1 MNIRTK
7 NMLSNI
13 QNLPKIELHCHMDGS
28 MGYEI
33 TQELAASIGEV
44 HTLDEIKH
52 LTTAS
57 MNCTSLAEY
66 LAKFDIPLKC
76 IKSKEGL
83 KKISYDYVRQ
93 ASLDNIKY
101 AEMRFAPGS
110 SLAPGLTYNDIFESI
125 EEGLSLGKKE
135 FGIDVGMI
143 VCAMRHVSMDESLEM
158 LKAAKEHMENGVVG
172 CDIAGDEKSH
182 TNYEYK
188 QFFDTAKSYNMPF
201 TIHSGECG
209 NAQNIVEAINL
220 GARRIGHG
228 IAMAGH
234 KDIIDLC
241 VSRKIG
247 VEMCPTSNLQTK
259 AIDSLEHYPFMEFV
273 QSGVCINISTDNRT
287 VSDTTVTK
295 EWELLNSN
303 FELSLDMYEKQFTDS
318 VEMSFACDDIKHK
331 LLKGLHF

>member
-1 MNIRTK
+1 
-7 NMLSNI
+7 
-13 QNLPKIELHCHMDGS
+13 

-33 TQELAASIGEV
+33 TRELAAEIGEV
-44 HTLDEIKH
+44 HTLEEIKA

-57 MNCTSLAEY
+57 MDCESLGEY

-76 IKSKEGL
+76 IKSREGL

-110 SLAPGLTYNDIFESI
+110 SLGMGLTYDDVFESI
-125 EEGLSLGKKE
+125 EEGLLLGKKD

-143 VCAMRHVSMDESLEM
+143 VCAMRHVAMEDSLKM
-158 LKAAKEHMENGVVG
+158 LKAAAGHIDSGVVG

-182 TNYEYK
+182 TNMEYRE
-188 QFFDTAKSYNMPF
+188 FFNTARSYGMPF

-209 NAQNIVEAINL
+209 NAQNIVEAVEL
-220 GARRIGHG
+220 GAHRIGHG
-228 IAMAGH
+228 IAMAGQ
-234 KDIIDLC
+234 KNIIDLC

-259 AIDSLEHYPFMEFV
+259 AVDSIGNYPFMEFLR
-273 QSGVCINISTDNRT
+273 SGVCINISTDNRT
-287 VSDTTVTK
+287 VSDTTVTR
-295 EWELLNSN
+295 ELELLNSQYN
-303 FELSLDMYEKQFTDS
+303 LSMEQYHKIYTDS
-318 VEMSFACDDIKHK
+318 VEMSFASDDIKHA
-331 LLKGLHF
+331 LLKFI

>member
-1 MNIRTK
+1 MLDNI
-7 NMLSNI
+7 NS
-13 QNLPKIELHCHMDGS
+13 LPKIELHCHMDGS

-33 TQELAASIGEV
+33 TRELAASIGEI
-44 HTLDEIKH
+44 HTLEEIKK

-57 MNCTSLAEY
+57 MDCSSLAEY

-110 SLAPGLTYNDIFESI
+110 SLGTGLTYNDVFESI
-125 EEGLSLGKKE
+125 EEGLLLGKND

-158 LKAAKEHMENGVVG
+158 LKSAKEHMQNGVVG

-209 NAQNIVEAINL
+209 NANNIVEAVEL
-220 GARRIGHG
+220 GAKRIGHG
-228 IAMAGH
+228 IAMAGQ
-234 KDIIDLC
+234 KNIIDLC

-259 AIDSLEHYPFMEFV
+259 AIDSMANYPFPEFV
-273 QSGVCINISTDNRT
+273 NSGVSINLSTDNRT

-295 EWELLNSN
+295 EWELLDRTYSIS
-303 FELSLDMYEKQFTDS
+303 FETYRKIYCDS
-318 VEMSFACDDIKHK
+318 VEMSFAPDDIKHS
-331 LLKGLHF
+331 LLSYI

>member
-1 MNIRTK
+1 MIENIK
-7 NMLSNI
+7 S
-13 QNLPKIELHCHMDGS
+13 LPKIELHCHMDGS

-33 TQELAASIGEV
+33 TRELAAKMGEE
-44 HTLDEIKH
+44 HSLEEIKT

-57 MNCTSLAEY
+57 MDCGSLSEY

-83 KKISYDYVRQ
+83 RKISYDYVRQ

-101 AEMRFAPGS
+101 AEMRLAPGS
-110 SLAPGLTYNDIFESI
+110 SLAPGITYNDIFESI
-125 EEGLSLGKKE
+125 EEGLALGKND
-135 FGIDVGMI
+135 FGIDVGII

-158 LKAAKEHMENGVVG
+158 LKAAKEHMESGVIG

-182 TNYEYK
+182 TNFEYK
-188 QFFDTAKSYNMPF
+188 QFFDTARSYNMPF

-209 NAQNIVEAINL
+209 NAQNIVEAVEL

-228 IAMAGH
+228 IAMGGH

-241 VSRKIG
+241 VSRRIG

-259 AIDSLEHYPFMEFV
+259 AIASMDAYPFMEFV
-273 QSGVCINISTDNRT
+273 DSGVLINISTDNRT

-295 EWELLNSN
+295 EWELLNKVY
-303 FELSLDMYEKQFTDS
+303 SLTPEIYRKIYTDS
-318 VEMSFACDDIKHK
+318 VEMSFASDDIKHK
-331 LLKGLHF
+331 LLTYKF